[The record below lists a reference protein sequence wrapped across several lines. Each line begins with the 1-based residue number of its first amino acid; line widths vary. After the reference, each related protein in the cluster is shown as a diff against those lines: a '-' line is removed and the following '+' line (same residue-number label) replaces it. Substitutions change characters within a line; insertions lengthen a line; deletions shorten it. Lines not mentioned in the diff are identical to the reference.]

1 MKNTCN
7 CIIPFY
13 NEGLRVLYVVES
25 ILKVKNISKIIVVD
39 DGSVDRKTYIELKA
53 KFPQVTSIRLENN
66 TGKPNAIRA
75 GLKYI
80 SAPYVLLLDGDLTN
94 IKTSELDSA
103 IKKIITNPQID
114 MIILRRSKDTTSLAW
129 MRQDI
134 VTSGQRILKR
144 RDLENVFANYPS
156 GYQLEWAV
164 NTYMIKNKKKAYWVP
179 FSIHNLWRH
188 QKYGLRAGWNTYLS
202 ATVANLRVGIPN
214 LIWQTLFFCRDEAP
228 NNAII

>member
-1 MKNTCN
+1 MKDLCD

-13 NEGLRVLYVVES
+13 NEGARVLRVVGS
-25 ILKVKNISKIIVVD
+25 IVKVKNISKIIVVD
-39 DGSVDRKTYIELKA
+39 DGSADRKTYGELKA
-53 KFPQVTSIRLENN
+53 KFPQVTSVRLENN
-66 TGKPNAIRA
+66 TGKPNAIRM
-75 GLKYI
+75 GLQHI
-80 SAPYVLLLDGDLTN
+80 TTPYVLLLDGDLSN
-94 IKTSELDSA
+94 IKAQELDNA
-103 IKKIITNPQID
+103 IHKIINSPNID

-144 RDLENVFANYPS
+144 QDLENVFADYPR

-164 NTYMIKNKKKAYWVP
+164 NTYMIKKKKKVYWVP

-188 QKYGLRAGWNTYLS
+188 QKYGLRAGWKTYWT

-228 NNAII
+228 EY

>member
-1 MKNTCN
+1 MKDSCD

-13 NEGLRVLYVVES
+13 NEGSRVLYVVES
-25 ILKVKNISKIIVVD
+25 VLKVNSLSKIIVVD
-39 DGSVDRKTYIELKA
+39 DGSADRKTHLELKV
-53 KFPQVTSIRLENN
+53 KFPQVTSVRSEDNI
-66 TGKPNAIRA
+66 GKPNAIRA
-75 GLKYI
+75 GLQYI
-80 SAPYVLLLDGDLTN
+80 TAPYVLLLDGDLSN
-94 IKTSELDSA
+94 IKANELDHA
-103 IKKIITNPQID
+103 IRKIINSPNID

-144 RDLENVFANYPS
+144 KDLENVFANYPS

-164 NTYMIKNKKKAYWVP
+164 NTYMIKNKKKVYWMP

-188 QKYGLRAGWNTYLS
+188 QKYGLRAGSKTYWT
-202 ATVANLRVGIPN
+202 ATVANLLVGIPN

-228 NNAII
+228 KDSAR